1 MNWNKLKNQPY
12 VTIGFL
18 SIQTAVFLL
27 AYLLPGL
34 LIEFRGSMFGPLIA
48 LNHEYWRFVTP
59 IFIHYG
65 LMHFAINSVILY
77 YMGQQVEAIYGH
89 GRFFLIY
96 LLSGVMGNVLG
107 FAFNDMNVQAAG
119 ASTSLFGIFG
129 AFIVLGIHFKNNP
142 GIQAMVRQFSLFI
155 VLNLVFGL
163 FDQTIDMYGHV
174 GGLIGGI
181 LMGNI
186 VALPMRVGKTYS
198 IHVRIISAMILLFLL
213 FFCIVYGL
221 KRYQVI

>member
-1 MNWNKLKNQPY
+1 MNWNKLKNQPF

-129 AFIVLGIHFKNNP
+129 AFIVLGIHFQNNP

>member
-1 MNWNKLKNQPY
+1 MNWNKLKNQPF

-129 AFIVLGIHFKNNP
+129 AFIVLGIHFQNNP

-198 IHVRIISAMILLFLL
+198 IHVRIISAMILVFLL

>member
-1 MNWNKLKNQPY
+1 MNWRKLKNQPF

>member
-1 MNWNKLKNQPY
+1 MNWSKLKNQPF

-107 FAFNDMNVQAAG
+107 FAFNDMNVHAAG

-163 FDQTIDMYGHV
+163 FDQTIDMYGHL

>member
-1 MNWNKLKNQPY
+1 MNWNKLKNQAF

-155 VLNLVFGL
+155 VLNLVFSL

-186 VALPMRVGKTYS
+186 VALPLRVGKTYS

>member
-1 MNWNKLKNQPY
+1 MNWNKLKNQPF

-174 GGLIGGI
+174 GGLICGI

-221 KRYQVI
+221 KKYQVI

>member
-1 MNWNKLKNQPY
+1 MNWNKLKNQPF

-129 AFIVLGIHFKNNP
+129 AFIVIGIHFKNNP

>member
-1 MNWNKLKNQPY
+1 MNWNKLKNQPF

-119 ASTSLFGIFG
+119 ASLRRWHRRSRLQPMQPRPCLAWRVRHRLRSG
-129 AFIVLGIHFKNNP
+129 ACRRRRR
-142 GIQAMVRQFSLFI
+142 A
-155 VLNLVFGL
+155 
-163 FDQTIDMYGHV
+163 
-174 GGLIGGI
+174 
-181 LMGNI
+181 
-186 VALPMRVGKTYS
+186 
-198 IHVRIISAMILLFLL
+198 
-213 FFCIVYGL
+213 
-221 KRYQVI
+221 RYDL

>member
-1 MNWNKLKNQPY
+1 MNWSKLKNQQF

-77 YMGQQVEAIYGH
+77 YMGQQVEAIYDH

-163 FDQTIDMYGHV
+163 FDQTIDMYGHL

>member
-1 MNWNKLKNQPY
+1 MNWNKLKNQPF

-186 VALPMRVGKTYS
+186 VALPLRVGKTYS

>member
-1 MNWNKLKNQPY
+1 MNWNKLKNQPF

-119 ASTSLFGIFG
+119 ASTSLFGIF
-129 AFIVLGIHFKNNP
+129 FFFVVLGIHFKNNP

>member
-1 MNWNKLKNQPY
+1 MNWNKLKNQPF

-129 AFIVLGIHFKNNP
+129 AFIVLGKKKKNNP

>member
-1 MNWNKLKNQPY
+1 MNWNKLKNQPF

-18 SIQTAVFLL
+18 LIQTAVFLL

-163 FDQTIDMYGHV
+163 FDQTIDMYGHL

>member
-1 MNWNKLKNQPY
+1 MNWSKLKNQPF

-89 GRFFLIY
+89 GR
-96 LLSGVMGNVLG
+96 
-107 FAFNDMNVQAAG
+107 
-119 ASTSLFGIFG
+119 
-129 AFIVLGIHFKNNP
+129 
-142 GIQAMVRQFSLFI
+142 
-155 VLNLVFGL
+155 
-163 FDQTIDMYGHV
+163 
-174 GGLIGGI
+174 
-181 LMGNI
+181 
-186 VALPMRVGKTYS
+186 
-198 IHVRIISAMILLFLL
+198 
-213 FFCIVYGL
+213 
-221 KRYQVI
+221 

>member
-1 MNWNKLKNQPY
+1 MNWNKLKNQPF

-163 FDQTIDMYGHV
+163 FDQTIDMYGHL

>member
-1 MNWNKLKNQPY
+1 MNWGEFENQPF

-129 AFIVLGIHFKNNP
+129 AFVVLGIHFKNNP

>member
-1 MNWNKLKNQPY
+1 MNWSKLKNQPF

-163 FDQTIDMYGHV
+163 FDQTIDMYGHL

>member
-1 MNWNKLKNQPY
+1 MNWNKLKNQPF

-27 AYLLPGL
+27 AYILPGL

-129 AFIVLGIHFKNNP
+129 AFVVLGIHFKNNP

>member
-1 MNWNKLKNQPY
+1 MNWSKLKNQPF

-96 LLSGVMGNVLG
+96 LLSGVLGNVLG

-163 FDQTIDMYGHV
+163 FDQTIDMYGHL

>member
-1 MNWNKLKNQPY
+1 MNWNKLKNQPF

-48 LNHEYWRFVTP
+48 LNHEYWRFATP

-96 LLSGVMGNVLG
+96 LRSGVMGNVLG

>member
-1 MNWNKLKNQPY
+1 MNWNKLKNQPF

-129 AFIVLGIHFKNNP
+129 AFVVLGIHFKNNP

>member
-1 MNWNKLKNQPY
+1 MNWSKLKNQPF

-18 SIQTAVFLL
+18 SIQIAVFLL

-129 AFIVLGIHFKNNP
+129 AFVVLGIHFKNNP

>member
-1 MNWNKLKNQPY
+1 MNWNKLKNQPF

-18 SIQTAVFLL
+18 SIQTAVFLV

-186 VALPMRVGKTYS
+186 VALPLRVGKTYS

>member
-1 MNWNKLKNQPY
+1 M
-12 VTIGFL
+12 TIGFL

-96 LLSGVMGNVLG
+96 LLSGVLGNVLG

-163 FDQTIDMYGHV
+163 FDQTIDMYGHL

>member
-1 MNWNKLKNQPY
+1 MNWNKLKNQPF

-129 AFIVLGIHFKNNP
+129 AFVVLGIHFKNNP

-213 FFCIVYGL
+213 FFCMHV
-221 KRYQVI
+221 

>member
-198 IHVRIISAMILLFLL
+198 IHVRIISAMILLFSL

>member
-1 MNWNKLKNQPY
+1 MNWNKLKNQLF

>member
-1 MNWNKLKNQPY
+1 MNWNKLKNQPF

-107 FAFNDMNVQAAG
+107 FAFNDMNVHAAG

>member
-1 MNWNKLKNQPY
+1 MNWNKLKNQPF

-77 YMGQQVEAIYGH
+77 YMGQQVEAIYDH

-163 FDQTIDMYGHV
+163 FDQTIDMYGHL

>member
-1 MNWNKLKNQPY
+1 MNWSKLKNQPF

-129 AFIVLGIHFKNNP
+129 AFIVLGIHFQNNP

-174 GGLIGGI
+174 GGLIGVI

-186 VALPMRVGKTYS
+186 VSLPMRVGKTYS

>member
-1 MNWNKLKNQPY
+1 MNWSKLKNQPF

-129 AFIVLGIHFKNNP
+129 AFVVLGIHFKNNP

>member
-1 MNWNKLKNQPY
+1 MNWNKLKNQPF

-89 GRFFLIY
+89 ERFFLIY
-96 LLSGVMGNVLG
+96 LLSGVLGNVLG

-163 FDQTIDMYGHV
+163 FDQTIDMYGHL

>member
-1 MNWNKLKNQPY
+1 MNWNKLKNQPF

-129 AFIVLGIHFKNNP
+129 AFIVLGINSKTIPEFERWSVHFP
-142 GIQAMVRQFSLFI
+142 LF
-155 VLNLVFGL
+155 
-163 FDQTIDMYGHV
+163 TW
-174 GGLIGGI
+174 
-181 LMGNI
+181 
-186 VALPMRVGKTYS
+186 
-198 IHVRIISAMILLFLL
+198 
-213 FFCIVYGL
+213 
-221 KRYQVI
+221 

>member
-1 MNWNKLKNQPY
+1 MNWNKLKNQPF

-155 VLNLVFGL
+155 LLNLVFGL

>member
-1 MNWNKLKNQPY
+1 MNWNKLKNQPF

-129 AFIVLGIHFKNNP
+129 ALVVLGIHFKNNP

-213 FFCIVYGL
+213 FFCIF
-221 KRYQVI
+221 

>member
-1 MNWNKLKNQPY
+1 MNWNKLKNQPF

-27 AYLLPGL
+27 SYLLPGL

>member
-1 MNWNKLKNQPY
+1 MNWNKLKNQPF

-129 AFIVLGIHFKNNP
+129 AFNVLGIHFKNNP

>member
-1 MNWNKLKNQPY
+1 MNWNKLKNQPF

-107 FAFNDMNVQAAG
+107 FAFNDMNVQAVG

-163 FDQTIDMYGHV
+163 FDQTIDMYGHL

>member
-1 MNWNKLKNQPY
+1 MNWNKLKNQPF

-129 AFIVLGIHFKNNP
+129 AFVVLEKKKKNNP